1 LKRHDALRANSH
13 KDEGIGSM
21 KRLALLMAVVAL
33 ALVAVAPAYG
43 QSAATDAYAGKGG
56 GVLGAVNS
64 GGNNNT
70 PSAPAQVAQSSGSS
84 LPFTGLDVGL
94 LAIGGVALV
103 GVGVGLRRFAR
114 PLS

>member
-1 LKRHDALRANSH
+1 M
-13 KDEGIGSM
+13 EGIGSM
-21 KRLALLMAVVAL
+21 KRLALFMAVVAL

-43 QSAATDAYAGKGG
+43 QSAATDAYGGKGG
-56 GVLGAVNS
+56 GVLGAVSS
-64 GGNNNT
+64 GGGGNT
-70 PSAPAQVAQSSGSS
+70 PSAKAPAQVQAAQTTSSGS

-94 LAIGGVALV
+94 LALGGVALV